1 VGIQARRARETEAA
15 VGRDDEAQLQRDWW
29 LRVLM
34 TLQAPRYVFQALRD
48 DRDIAAGARQEPTL
62 ALVLLSGIA
71 AVLSFSPTTKT
82 LLDNPERDGAV
93 VAVLLFLAGGT
104 YGFAGY
110 WLGGG
115 ALHLGMRGAKAEM
128 SYRQARHL
136 LAYSLTPLAISLLT
150 VWPIRLVAFGG
161 DSFRTGG
168 SDDGLPYWIFTG
180 LELAALAWSLLLLLY
195 GVQQLNGWTVVRAL
209 GALVY
214 TAIAMVCL
222 ALLVAL
228 VGL

>member
-1 VGIQARRARETEAA
+1 
-15 VGRDDEAQLQRDWW
+15 
-29 LRVLM
+29 M

-48 DRDIAAGARQEPTL
+48 DRDVAAGARQEPAL

-71 AVLSFSPTTKT
+71 AVLSFSPTTRT
-82 LLDNPERDGAV
+82 LLDNVERDAAV

-110 WLGGG
+110 WIGGG
-115 ALHLGMRGAKAEM
+115 ALHLGMRGAKAEK

-136 LAYSLTPLAISLLT
+136 LAYSLTPLAVSLLS
-150 VWPIRLVAFGG
+150 VWPVRLVAFGG
-161 DSFRTGG
+161 DNFRTGG
-168 SDDGLPYWIFTG
+168 ADDGVAYWIFTG
-180 LELAALAWSLLLLLY
+180 IELAFLAWSLGLLLY
-195 GVQQLNGWTVVRAL
+195 GVKHLNGWTTIRAL

-214 TAIAMVCL
+214 AAIAMVCL